1 MKKIRPISILCG
13 CVLILFLLAAC
24 AGTGDSATTGGV
36 ASAETYGD
44 SSLTTVSWDSGD
56 PEYEAMV
63 IEIEGVRA
71 LNGGVAKITVAELR
85 ALPQH
90 ELDAYFRRSTGR
102 LEEHHMIG
110 PLLRDV
116 IAAVGGN
123 LDDYQGLAMIGR
135 DNYFCLFSRDVL
147 DNTPDLLLALVVDG
161 NPKLDDDLAP
171 AWAAVQGQF
180 GPYWVKQIARIVLY
194 EEVPQRIITNVW
206 VFENLTEGI
215 ERVGF
220 EYWGSLDNAVEV
232 GQIFSRM
239 DYVDSRAFFTMKSSD
254 GFRKNE
260 AINMVKSR
268 YYIKVDGEDA
278 PTNVSPFIMLGMNV
292 QRIAWFSTS
301 TDAVIFPE
309 LLLEYLDLETI
320 RGETGV
326 SLKEVLYEVEMEVV
340 RAADFELIGTN
351 GERYQVS
358 GSELSNAIL
367 VPLLGGGARVL
378 WDEAFDY
385 PDIDDLLRI
394 RVVEVDA

>member
-1 MKKIRPISILCG
+1 MKIIRSIAVLCG
-13 CVLILFLLAAC
+13 YALISFLLAAC
-24 AGTGDSATTGGV
+24 SRGGDSLATDGGASDVGDANSV
-36 ASAETYGD
+36 AA
-44 SSLTTVSWDSGD
+44 VSWDSGD

-63 IEIEGVRA
+63 IEIEGVRE
-71 LNGGVAKITVAELR
+71 LNSGVAKITVAELR

-90 ELDAYFRRSTGR
+90 EIDAYFRRTTGR

-135 DNYFCLFSRDVL
+135 DNYYCLFSREVL
-147 DNTPDLLLALVVDG
+147 DNTPDLLLAVVVDG
-161 NPKLDDDLAP
+161 NPKLDEDLAP
-171 AWAAVQGQF
+171 AWATVQGQF

-194 EEVPQRIITNVW
+194 EEIPQRIITNVW

-215 ERVGF
+215 ERVEF
-220 EYWGSLDNAVEV
+220 EYWGSLDNAVEL

-309 LLLEYLDLETI
+309 LFLEYIDLETI

-326 SLKEVLYEVEMEVV
+326 SLEEVLYEVEMEVV
-340 RAADFELIGTN
+340 RGADFELIATN
-351 GERYQVS
+351 GERYRVS

-367 VPLLGGGARVL
+367 VPLPGGGAKVL
-378 WDEAFDY
+378 WDEGFDY